1 MSQNRRIDKIYKI
14 LPLFE
19 RISQDNSE
27 AVDSYN
33 GYVRQMYVRVSGWGN
48 QELVEMMRGLVCL
61 GEKAKQAEVRQ
72 TVLHMISLI
81 EKEESNGY
89 RL

>member
-19 RISQDNSE
+19 RITENSAE

-48 QELVEMMRGLVCL
+48 SELIEMMRGLVCL
-61 GEKAKQAEVRQ
+61 GENAKQAEVRQ

-81 EKEESNGY
+81 KKEDSNGD
-89 RL
+89 